1 MSPITPSLNKLRSQA
16 RAAWAQRSPRE
27 RQLLALACAVF
38 ALALLWQVGLAPALA
53 TLREAPERQARLDQ
67 QTRQLLGLQAQA
79 RQLQKTTAISRTDAS
94 RWLEGSVS
102 EALGAGARIQLQGE
116 RATLTLQAAPAAEL
130 ARWLTQARERAQ
142 ALPVQAQLQQA
153 PMAPMPPAT
162 QASPGLNAPAKPSA
176 PRPSSPSDTA
186 VRWSGTVVL
195 SLP

>member
-1 MSPITPSLNKLRSQA
+1 MSPINPAPNQLRSQVH
-16 RAAWAQRSPRE
+16 AAWAQRSPRE
-27 RQLLALACAVF
+27 RQLLALAGAVF
-38 ALALLWQVGLAPALA
+38 ALALLWQVALAPALT

-67 QTRQLLGLQAQA
+67 QTRQMLGLQAQA
-79 RQLQKTTAISRTDAS
+79 RQLQKTTAISRTEAI

-102 EALGAGARIQLQGE
+102 EALGTGARIQLQGE

-130 ARWLTQARERAQ
+130 ARWLAQARERAQ

-153 PMAPMPPAT
+153 PVAATPSAT
-162 QASPGLNAPAKPSA
+162 QAGPGLNAPAKPSA
-176 PRPSSPSDTA
+176 TRPTTPSDTS